1 MEIKQ
6 IEGIIDTKCRHAGQ
20 HGAYTDS
27 TYEYDIT
34 TEDGKEI
41 PDEELLPYCFSLV
54 GREKIQS
61 LEEWR
66 ANYGDMGSYFS
77 GYYTLTKTPIG
88 YFFKYVSPYTD

>member
-6 IEGIIDTKCRHAGQ
+6 IKGILGHECKHAGQ

-61 LEEWR
+61 QEEWR
-66 ANYGDMGSYFS
+66 ENHGNPSSYFS
-77 GYYTLTKTPIG
+77 GYYTLTKTLTG
-88 YFFKYVSPYTD
+88 YFFKFVSPYTD

>member
-6 IEGIIDTKCRHAGQ
+6 IEGIIDTNCRHAGQ

-34 TEDGKEI
+34 TEEGKEI

-61 LEEWR
+61 QKEWR
-66 ANYGDMGSYFS
+66 ENYGSPSSYFS
-77 GYYTLTKTPIG
+77 GYYTITKTPTG
-88 YFFKYVSPYTD
+88 YFFKFVSPFTD